1 VRGEMTTN
9 ELTSVAIK
17 VFAIYVLVHA
27 ILSIPSFVVT
37 YSGLGF
43 DRSIVSSEQLFWLL
57 AISSIVLLLIITVFL
72 WKLAGRVA
80 EKVSSDVGI
89 NENHGKIDQE
99 FLLSLL
105 GIYLCVD
112 AVIRFGF
119 VCISAYTQAQHSDEI
134 ALQTIA
140 YIVGYL
146 FQIIVGLTLILK
158 ASGWIRIMNWLRGA
172 GLTEKP

>member
-1 VRGEMTTN
+1 MTTN

-27 ILSIPSFVVT
+27 ILSIPPFIVA

-43 DRSIVSSEQLFWLL
+43 DHSNGSSGQLFWFL
-57 AISSIVLLLIITVFL
+57 ATASVVILVVVTALL

-80 EKVSSDVGI
+80 EKASSGVGKNESHGI
-89 NENHGKIDQE
+89 NEV

-105 GIYLCVD
+105 GIYLSVD
-112 AVIRFGF
+112 AVMRFGF
-119 VCISAYTQAQHSDEI
+119 VCIDAYTQSQHIDGI

-146 FQIIVGLTLILK
+146 LQLIIGLTLIIKANGWVRLLK
-158 ASGWIRIMNWLRGA
+158 WLRGA
-172 GLTEKP
+172 GLMEKP